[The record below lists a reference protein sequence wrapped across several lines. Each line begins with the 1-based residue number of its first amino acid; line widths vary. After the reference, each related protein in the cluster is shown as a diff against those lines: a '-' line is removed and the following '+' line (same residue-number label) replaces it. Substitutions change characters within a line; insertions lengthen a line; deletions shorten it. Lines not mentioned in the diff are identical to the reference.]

1 MASTSPVGGR
11 RPAPPPAPRATGP
24 ATSGGRERGAG
35 LGGAADGSASRSASP
50 STTTSAG
57 IAPRARAFATTSGP
71 IPRGSPRV
79 TARRG
84 REATALEA
92 DVHVSRASQQVE
104 IVLLGEPL
112 AQRVADPILHVLE
125 SELALRQAL
134 EELEHDEPRPPGPLP
149 DRDDGLE
156 ARHGVVP
163 DRLEV
168 VGGELRNGERIG
180 ELRLVGVVIAAGGRG
195 RRRRPPPGRRCRSR
209 SAAPRLRSRRRPA
222 ARRPATPR
230 ADARELS
237 PPSRASAR

>member
-1 MASTSPVGGR
+1 MASTSPVRAR
-11 RPAPPPAPRATGP
+11 RTASSTASPAIRP
-24 ATSGGRERGAG
+24 ATSGSRERGAG
-35 LGGAADGSASRSASP
+35 LGGAAEGSAPRSPFP
-50 STTTSAG
+50 STTTSAAS
-57 IAPRARAFATTSGP
+57 APRARAFATTSGP

-112 AQRVADPILHVLE
+112 AQRVADPILHVLKGQ
-125 SELALRQAL
+125 LALRQAL

-149 DRDDGLE
+149 DRNDRLE
-156 ARHGVVP
+156 TRHGVVP

-180 ELRLVGVVIAAGGRG
+180 ELRLVGVVIAAGKRVE
-195 RRRRPPPGRRCRSR
+195 RR
-209 SAAPRLRSRRRPA
+209 
-222 ARRPATPR
+222 T
-230 ADARELS
+230 
-237 PPSRASAR
+237 

>member
-1 MASTSPVGGR
+1 MASTSPVGARGTASSTAS
-11 RPAPPPAPRATGP
+11 PATRP

-35 LGGAADGSASRSASP
+35 LGGAADGSAPRSAFP

-57 IAPRARAFATTSGP
+57 SAPRARAFATTSGP

-84 REATALEA
+84 REATALET

-125 SELALRQAL
+125 GDLALRQAPD
-134 EELEHDEPRPPGPLP
+134 ELEHDEPRPPGPLRH
-149 DRDDGLE
+149 RDHGLE

-163 DRLEV
+163 NRLEV
-168 VGGELRNGERIG
+168 VGGELRDGQRVG
-180 ELRLVGVVIAAGGRG
+180 ELRLIGVVIAAGQRG
-195 RRRRPPPGRRCRSR
+195 ERRPPRERGVPPAPGPPPPRELRPRGHR
-209 SAAPRLRSRRRPA
+209 AAPT
-222 ARRPATPR
+222 TP
-230 ADARELS
+230 
-237 PPSRASAR
+237 